1 MAKHMA
7 RRMGGCNAL
16 VFFVVKTG
24 RRARKSAFY
33 FTGEVPPLL
42 GTGLVELLE
51 LFELELE
58 LFELALEVP
67 ELFWEPVFVFDSEF
81 VFALFE
87 AASLSALLSALSA
100 LFSALPLSSPT
111 GLPVYVPSA
120 SFFSALFTPSL

>member
-24 RRARKSAFY
+24 RRAGGQTKRAPY

-58 LFELALEVP
+58 LFELALELP

-81 VFALFE
+81 AFALFE

-111 GLPVYVPSA
+111 EIGRAHV
-120 SFFSALFTPSL
+120 

>member
-1 MAKHMA
+1 M
-7 RRMGGCNAL
+7 
-16 VFFVVKTG
+16 
-24 RRARKSAFY
+24 
-33 FTGEVPPLL
+33 PPLL

-58 LFELALEVP
+58 LFELALELP
-67 ELFWEPVFVFDSEF
+67 ELFWEPMFVFDSEF

-100 LFSALPLSSPT
+100 LLFASPPSSPT